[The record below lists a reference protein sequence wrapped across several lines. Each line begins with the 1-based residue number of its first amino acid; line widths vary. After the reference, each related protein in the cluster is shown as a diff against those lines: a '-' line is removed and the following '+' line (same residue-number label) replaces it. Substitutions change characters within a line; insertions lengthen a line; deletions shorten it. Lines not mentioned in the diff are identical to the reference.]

1 MMDSIK
7 NGDIIRRLLR
17 ENTIHNVQ
25 EAGKLSDRGT
35 KKVGE
40 EDRTENKYERVQK
53 LLDNPIFN
61 HAAIV
66 ERLYGENDATYRS
79 LFAKK
84 LKKELNDNGNP
95 YEFDDE
101 ELSSIISYLMDT
113 SKVINKSVGRK
124 GSS

>member
-1 MMDSIK
+1 MDSLKNIALIK
-7 NGDIIRRLLR
+7 RLLR
-17 ENTIHNVQ
+17 ENVTPTLVEKDKNSEV
-25 EAGKLSDRGT
+25 KT
-35 KKVGE
+35 KKDKG
-40 EDRTENKYERVQK
+40 EDRVENKYERVQK

-66 ERLYGENDATYRS
+66 EKLYGENDATYRS

-84 LKKELNDNGNP
+84 LDRKLNDNGTP

-101 ELSSIISYLMDT
+101 ELSEIISYLMDT